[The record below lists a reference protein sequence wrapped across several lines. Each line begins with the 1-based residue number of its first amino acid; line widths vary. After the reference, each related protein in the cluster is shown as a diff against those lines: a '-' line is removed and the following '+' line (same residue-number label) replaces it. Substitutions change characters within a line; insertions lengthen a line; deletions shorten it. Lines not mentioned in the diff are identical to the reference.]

1 MTRTSLHGRR
11 VLVVEDEAMI
21 ALMQAALLESAGCVV
36 VGPERRVPAA
46 LRIVAERTIDLALLD
61 VNLGR
66 EKVYPVADALAERSV
81 PFVFL
86 TGYGDEEITPPYRR
100 FRRVMKP
107 WDDGELLDALCD
119 AVEDARK
126 TTA

>member
-1 MTRTSLHGRR
+1 
-11 VLVVEDEAMI
+11 MI
-21 ALMQAALLESAGCVV
+21 ALMQAALLESAGL
-36 VGPERRVPAA
+36 RRRGTGTPRACRVAH
-46 LRIVAERTIDLALLD
+46 VAERTIDLALLD